1 MHNLEERYRSH
12 TSDLISNKQTEVLRA
27 NKVLREVARGL
38 GADWRFVF
46 KYLMAGRP
54 KEVIDIEMEKL
65 ERVKPFMQVNTR
77 AEAVADKQR
86 KFSGSCPHPDQN
98 SMFFSKFWARCRVQ
112 PLTSWL
118 VFPFFKGYP
127 KSVHTNGLL
136 IRLWVLLT
144 VLYGLSSDTH

>member
-65 ERVKPFMQVNTR
+65 ERVKPFMQVRTC
-77 AEAVADKQR
+77 DGPIIYTD
-86 KFSGSCPHPDQN
+86 S
-98 SMFFSKFWARCRVQ
+98 
-112 PLTSWL
+112 L
-118 VFPFFKGYP
+118 
-127 KSVHTNGLL
+127 KS
-136 IRLWVLLT
+136 I
-144 VLYGLSSDTH
+144 YQK

>member
-65 ERVKPFMQVNTR
+65 ERVKPFMQVRTC
-77 AEAVADKQR
+77 DGTITYLHGQFKIHKQH
-86 KFSGSCPHPDQN
+86 SIAWDN
-98 SMFFSKFWARCRVQ
+98 
-112 PLTSWL
+112 
-118 VFPFFKGYP
+118 
-127 KSVHTNGLL
+127 KSYSL
-136 IRLWVLLT
+136 IAK
-144 VLYGLSSDTH
+144 